1 MQQTTKMITDSERFQ
16 FYEHCCF
23 CQFCTQN
30 IVIKLPVDNKNRN
43 LGWSV
48 CYVREIQRARTYK
61 PPLFSE
67 LQLQIHVDLCSTV
80 PYQTLHPPDPHPSP
94 HQPTFTTLSH
104 SNLSFTCPISF
115 KLPHKQN
122 MRPARSTIHSW
133 DGIFMEAIMKSN
145 KICLC
150 LKLYFNF

>member
-16 FYEHCCF
+16 FHEHCCF
-23 CQFCTQN
+23 CQFSTQN

-67 LQLQIHVDLCSTV
+67 LQRCRSMLTCAPLFRTKHSTHLT
-80 PYQTLHPPDPHPSP
+80 PTPHHTLP
-94 HQPTFTTLSH
+94 L
-104 SNLSFTCPISF
+104 LSFTCPISF
-115 KLPHKQN
+115 KLAHKQN

-133 DGIFMEAIMKSN
+133 DGMFKEAIVKSN
-145 KICLC
+145 KIC
-150 LKLYFNF
+150 